1 MHPEHTYTH
10 RATRDGASIRDILR
24 LEFGMSRQLLIRL
37 KRSGEVLQNGAPAYL
52 NAVTKTGDVLTV
64 TLREE
69 KTPSAAPED
78 IPLDILF
85 EDDYLVVV
93 NKPAGLV
100 VHPTKG
106 YLTGTLAQALAY
118 HWQTQGVSCVFR
130 PVHRLDRDTSGLV
143 VIAKNPHVQAALTSQ
158 QHSGE
163 WEKHYLAVVSGEL
176 AYTEG
181 IIEAPIARVGNGSRA
196 RVVVPE
202 GRPART
208 LWQRLQ
214 LLPGASMVKAQLLT
228 GRTHQIRVH
237 FAHIGHPVVG
247 DEVYGSKSP
256 LIARQA
262 LHAST
267 ISFIHPATL
276 ERIKVAASLPAD
288 ISALL
293 TVLSGGILKTDS
305 TEHAN

>member
-1 MHPEHTYTH
+1 
-10 RATRDGASIRDILR
+10 
-24 LEFGMSRQLLIRL
+24 
-37 KRSGEVLQNGAPAYL
+37 
-52 NAVTKTGDVLTV
+52 
-64 TLREE
+64 
-69 KTPSAAPED
+69 
-78 IPLDILF
+78 
-85 EDDYLVVV
+85 
-93 NKPAGLV
+93 
-100 VHPTKG
+100 
-106 YLTGTLAQALAY
+106 
-118 HWQTQGVSCVFR
+118 
-130 PVHRLDRDTSGLV
+130 
-143 VIAKNPHVQAALTSQ
+143 
-158 QHSGE
+158 
-163 WEKHYLAVVSGEL
+163 
-176 AYTEG
+176 
-181 IIEAPIARVGNGSRA
+181 
-196 RVVVPE
+196 
-202 GRPART
+202 
-208 LWQRLQ
+208 
-214 LLPGASMVKAQLLT
+214 MVKAQLLT